1 MIDTKQM
8 LLALELI
15 KHNIISNEKNGK
27 IANGHYQL
35 KMWKWK
41 LLRFFRISVNV
52 AFYLFITYLIFF

>member
-15 KHNIISNEKNGK
+15 KHNIVSNEKNGK
-27 IANGHYQL
+27 IANGHYKL

-52 AFYLFITYLIFF
+52 AFYLFITYLIFY